1 MTQVVWDMDGTLLD
15 STELVPQA
23 LADAVAELGGPVV
36 DRDAVVA
43 AYARGVPEVIME
55 HLLGR
60 PLVDGEAEA
69 FYRRLDGAHLQPYD
83 GVPEALQALR
93 DAGQQVVVFTGNA
106 TRGAQVLFASAG
118 VEVDLLVGG
127 DQVARPKPAPDGL
140 HEVAARLGVPVGEL
154 AYVGDA
160 PADLGAARAAGALAV
175 AAAWGHLH
183 DPALPADVRL
193 RRPQD
198 VLRLL
203 G

>member
-1 MTQVVWDMDGTLLD
+1 M
-15 STELVPQA
+15 
-23 LADAVAELGGPVV
+23 
-36 DRDAVVA
+36 A

-140 HEVAARLGVPVGEL
+140 HEVAARLGVPVGEP
-154 AYVGDA
+154 G
-160 PADLGAARAAGALAV
+160 
-175 AAAWGHLH
+175 
-183 DPALPADVRL
+183 VR
-193 RRPQD
+193 R
-198 VLRLL
+198 
-203 G
+203 